1 MMAPLGLRFSPFI
14 VAATGRPFDITIG
27 RDLNGDSLFNDR
39 PAIATDPSAPGV
51 VSTLYGLFNASPA
64 PGAAII
70 PRNYGDGP
78 GMFSVNLRLSRTFG
92 FGEPTSSAAGPGGGF
107 PSGGLMVG
115 GPRGGGHRGG
125 GPRGGGP
132 FGDALTNHRYNVTL
146 GLSARNLFNTVN
158 LAPPVGNLTSPLF
171 GTSNALAGG
180 FFNTP
185 TANRRIEMQLRF
197 SF

>member
-1 MMAPLGLRFSPFI
+1 
-14 VAATGRPFDITIG
+14 VAASGQPFDISLG
-27 RDLNGDSLFNDR
+27 RDLNGDSIFNDR
-39 PAIATDPSAPGV
+39 PAFATDPAAPGV
-51 VSTLYGLFNASPA
+51 VSTIYGLFQTNPV
-64 PGAAII
+64 PGETTI
-70 PRNYGDGP
+70 PRNYGNGP
-78 GMFSVNLRLSRTFG
+78 AMFSVNLRLSRAFG
-92 FGEPTSSAAGPGGGF
+92 FGEATARAAGPGGGF

-115 GPRGGGHRGG
+115 GPRGGRGG

-132 FGDALTNHRYNVTL
+132 FGDALTSHRYNITL
-146 GLSARNLFNTVN
+146 GVSARNLFNNVN

-180 FFNTP
+180 FFNTA